1 MANSTTDRTLTKF
14 YTAILIAVVWTLCS
28 CSAERQIVYIQDI
41 TTGDEVVVPANY
53 QIRIKPLDQI
63 TVVINSRD
71 PLLAEPFNSSTSYAS
86 LSASGQTTNS
96 SEASLQIMTVDE
108 DGYITLPV
116 IGRIKCQGLTR
127 HELEEYIEQRI
138 REENY
143 IAEPQANVRFAKL
156 CISVLGEVNH
166 PGRYD
171 IERDNI
177 TIFDALAL
185 AGDMTIYGKR
195 NNVAI
200 IREVDG
206 RNTITRLD
214 LRSSDIFTSPCYY
227 LEQNDIV
234 IVSPN
239 KQRAA
244 SSQVNQNR
252 TFWTTLAS
260 LAISL
265 ATLLITVIN

>member
-1 MANSTTDRTLTKF
+1 M
-14 YTAILIAVVWTLCS
+14 ILCS
-28 CSAERQIVYIQDI
+28 CSAERQILYIQDI
-41 TTGDEVVVPANY
+41 TSGDEVVVPPNY

-86 LSASGQTTNS
+86 LSASSHTTNS
-96 SEASLQIMTVDE
+96 SAESLQIMTVDE
-108 DGYITLPV
+108 EGYITLPV
-116 IGRIKCQGLTR
+116 IGRIECQGLTR
-127 HELEEYIEQRI
+127 HELEKRIEQRI

-156 CISVLGEVNH
+156 CISILGEVNH

-177 TIFDALAL
+177 TIFEALAL

-195 NNVAI
+195 NNVVV

-206 RNTITRLD
+206 LNTITRLD

-244 SSQVNQNR
+244 ASQVNQNR

-260 LAISL
+260 IAISL